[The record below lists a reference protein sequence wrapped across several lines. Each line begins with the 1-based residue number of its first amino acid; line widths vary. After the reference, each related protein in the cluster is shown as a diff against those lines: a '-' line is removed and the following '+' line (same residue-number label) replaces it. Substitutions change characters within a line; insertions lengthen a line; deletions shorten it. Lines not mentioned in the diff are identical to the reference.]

1 MLKDNLPGMVLKL
14 GNYLSLV
21 NKRLKELQGINFVT
35 CLWNKEC
42 TLWKKDDPQAQK
54 NIAASLGWL
63 DVVDRMKDK
72 VDEIDQFVQETIRD
86 GFQRVVHMGMGGS
99 SLAPLTFKEI
109 FSLRAKGLPLA
120 VLDTTDPVTICQIEK
135 NYPLDR
141 TLFINASKSGTTIEP
156 LTFGEYFYFRLKEI
170 KGERAGENFAA
181 ITDPGSY
188 LEYVAEERR
197 FRKIFAGF
205 PDIGG
210 RFSALSPFGMVP
222 AALMG
227 LALKEILTR
236 ATKMVEACSPQTD
249 IFQNEG
255 IVLGA
260 VLGELALQGRDKLT
274 LILPQSLATFGL
286 WLEQLLAE
294 STGKEGRG
302 ILPIDNEPRGEAE
315 CYQGDRLFVFY
326 HLEGEAD
333 SHLEKFINELDGAG
347 QPIIIIKMKDY
358 FDLFGEMWRWE
369 LATAT
374 AGALLQINPFDQPNV
389 QESKENTNFLLKE
402 LQKEGKLPI
411 TRPALKERSLEFYG
425 MRVGENAQELLRNFL
440 ATKQPGDYFS
450 LLAFLPEKAEII
462 EGMQTMRRLVRDH
475 LGLATTVGFGPRYLH
490 STGQFHKGG
499 PNKGLFMMLT
509 AEDKEDIPI
518 PNQGY
523 TFGALKMAQALG
535 DLEALR
541 RHGRRA
547 LRVHLGK
554 QIEEALKELI
564 EIIKKVL
571 N

>member
-1 MLKDNLPGMVLKL
+1 MLKDNLSGMVLKL

-21 NKRLKELQGINFVT
+21 NKRLKELQEMNFVIR
-35 CLWNKEC
+35 LWNKDS

-72 VDEIDQFVQETIRD
+72 VGEIEQFVQEIIKES
-86 GFQRVVHMGMGGS
+86 FQRVVHMGMGGS

-109 FSLRAKGLPLA
+109 FSSMRKGLPLA
-120 VLDTTDPVTICQIEK
+120 VLDTTDPATIRQIERE
-135 NYPLDR
+135 PLER

-156 LTFGEYFYFRLKEI
+156 LAFGDYFYFRLKEI
-170 KGERAGENFAA
+170 KGERVGKNFVV

-188 LEYVAEERR
+188 LEKMARERGC
-197 FRKIFAGF
+197 RKIFAGF
-205 PDIGG
+205 PDVGG
-210 RFSALSPFGMVP
+210 RFSALSPFGLVP

-227 LALKEILTR
+227 IALEEILAR
-236 ATKMVEACSPQTD
+236 ATKMVEASSAQKN

-302 ILPIDNEPRGEAE
+302 ILPIDNEPLGKAE
-315 CYQGDRLFVFY
+315 NYKKDRLFIFY
-326 HLEGEAD
+326 HLEGERDNHLKNFLGELED
-333 SHLEKFINELDGAG
+333 SGLPYL
-347 QPIIIIKMKDY
+347 IIKMKDY

-374 AGALLQINPFDQPNV
+374 AGAILQINPFDQPNV

-402 LQKEGKLPI
+402 LQKEGKLPS
-411 TRPALKERSLEFYG
+411 TTPALKERSLEFYG
-425 MRVGENAQELLRNFL
+425 LGAGGNAQELLENFF
-440 ATKQPGDYFS
+440 AAGQPGDYFS
-450 LLAFLPEKAEII
+450 LLVFLPEEAKII
-462 EGMQTMRRLVRDH
+462 EHMQLMRRLVLDH
-475 LGLATTVGFGPRYLH
+475 LGLATTFGFGPRYLH

-509 AEDKEDIPI
+509 AEDIEDIPI
-518 PNQGY
+518 PNKGY
-523 TFGALKMAQALG
+523 TFGTLKMAQALG

-541 RHGRRA
+541 RHGRRV

-554 QIEEALKELI
+554 QIEEGLKELI
-564 EIIKKVL
+564 EIMKRLL